1 MQYFPELKNSTSEA
15 LEADDGAAVPG
26 TAGALLQGRSEPA
39 WARGLS
45 LLFVLGGA
53 GCVIAI
59 CVLTVFLYTL
69 VYEQKQEILA
79 PLLTALA
86 LAPALGM
93 IILEAG
99 HGHALMGH
107 RRLREQHAKAM
118 QALAALAGC
127 GVLALVHPLLA
138 LPATAG
144 MALAWAASRGGRRFF
159 KREPLWDFLPSEAVS
174 VLSGRDALG
183 LDLAARPGQDS
194 RLLKTVVMAIAW
206 LGFTA
211 AFAVSVQLAAL
222 DVLTVA
228 AAPALAIITL
238 LCILSAGRYLQA
250 RASAYFQPP
259 LTAAAVTSLAAQ
271 MPADILEE
279 NPSGLN
285 VAGLNA
291 FTPDGAALLA
301 DISFSIEPGQITGI
315 EGGSTAGKS
324 LLMRCLADPYHQ
336 TGLDIRGAAVLE
348 GEDLWKRSARSQR
361 VPAVYLPPV
370 PHILSASGAQNLSC
384 FHGGEELERARN
396 VLKQIAFSTEAA
408 DFICNAADART
419 LSGSEQKML
428 ALARA
433 FLLRPRLLLLD
444 RPEDGAGPKQ
454 IAALAARL
462 QQDRRLGLSVLIVT
476 GNRKLQ
482 EMCDRLLVLQGGR
495 LIDTGPAAEIRAR
508 TSAGWSRFVTE
519 RELTSEEAL
528 DSWLASLFRRDGD
541 AANRRRVCTLA
552 NEMLALSCHGVSGLD
567 LKQELRFEFKH
578 HEGYCL
584 LRMADQ
590 AAPVSTGVLEKARAE
605 AAEDS
610 GGRLNPLAAICQ
622 GAMEV
627 SCTVENDMRVVE
639 VKIQTYDPR
648 ISGPKEAADNA
659 GSK

>member
-1 MQYFPELKNSTSEA
+1 MQYFPELKNSASEA
-15 LEADDGAAVPG
+15 AEAGTSAPG
-26 TAGALLQGRSEPA
+26 PAGKLLQDRSAPG

-45 LLFVLGGA
+45 LFFVLGGA
-53 GCVIAI
+53 ACVTAF

-69 VYEQKQEILA
+69 VYEQKQDILA
-79 PLLTALA
+79 PLLAALA

-107 RRLREQHAKAM
+107 RALREEHAKSL

-127 GVLALVHPLLA
+127 AVLALVHPLLG
-138 LPATAG
+138 LPALGG
-144 MALAWAASRGGRRFF
+144 MALAWAASRGGRRLFQ
-159 KREPLWDFLPSEAVS
+159 REPLWDFMPSEAVS

-183 LDLAARPGQDS
+183 LDLAGRPGQDNT
-194 RLLKTVVMAIAW
+194 LLETALMAIAW
-206 LGFTA
+206 LSFIA
-211 AFAVSVQLAAL
+211 AFALALRLASA

-228 AAPALAIITL
+228 AAPALALITL
-238 LCILSAGRYLQA
+238 LCVHSAGRHLRS
-250 RASAYFQPP
+250 RASRGFQPP
-259 LTAAAVTSLAAQ
+259 LTAAAVTSLTAQ
-271 MPADILEE
+271 LPPEYLDA

-291 FTPDGAALLA
+291 FTPDGGALLA
-301 DISFSIEPGQITGI
+301 DISFSVEPGTILGI

-324 LLMRCLADPYHQ
+324 LLMRSLADPYHQ
-336 TGLDIRGAAVLE
+336 TGLDIRGAVVLE
-348 GEDLWKRSARSQR
+348 GEDLWKRSANMQR
-361 VPAVYLPPV
+361 VPAVHLPPV
-370 PHILSASGAQNLSC
+370 PQVLPASGAQNLSC
-384 FHGGEELERARN
+384 FHGGEELDRARTI
-396 VLKQIAFSTEAA
+396 LRQMAFSTETA
-408 DFICNAADART
+408 DYICGVADART
-419 LSGSEQKML
+419 LSGSEQKIL
-428 ALARA
+428 AFARA

-462 QQDRRLGLSVLIVT
+462 QQERRLGLTVLIAT

-482 EMCDRLLVLQGGR
+482 DMCDRLLILQGGR
-495 LIDTGPAAEIRAR
+495 VIDTGPAAEIRAR
-508 TSAGWSRFVTE
+508 TSAGWSRFVTD
-519 RELTSEEAL
+519 RELSSEEAL

-541 AANRRRVCTLA
+541 EANRRRVCTLA
-552 NEMLALSCHGVSGLD
+552 NEMLAFSCQGVSGLD
-567 LKQELRFEFKH
+567 LSQDLRFEFKH
-578 HEGYCL
+578 HEGYCV

-605 AAEDS
+605 AAQDN
-610 GGRLNPLAAICQ
+610 GRLSPLAALCK

-627 SCTVENDMRVVE
+627 SCLVENDLRVVE
-639 VKIQTYDPR
+639 VKIETYDPR